1 MGHTAFDSAVF
12 LSEVFAGKTLVEC
25 VAGEVLFLQGDPAD
39 AVYYIQR
46 GTVKMT
52 VLSERGKEAV
62 VALLEMGS
70 FFGEECLNGHSQ
82 RLATATALT
91 GALILRIAKDEM
103 VHMLRTEPAFAS
115 LFMSHLLQRNSRL
128 EEDLVD
134 QLFNFSE
141 RRLARVLVRL
151 ANVTKDREP
160 EPALPKFTQE
170 VLAEMVGTTRSRVS
184 FFMNKFRKAGFIE
197 YSDTLIVNESLRN
210 VVLRN

>member
-1 MGHTAFDSAVF
+1 MGHKGFDSAVF
-12 LSEVFAGKTLVEC
+12 LSEVFAGKALVEC
-25 VAGEVLFLQGDPAD
+25 VAGEALFLQGDPAD

-62 VALLEMGS
+62 VALLESGS
-70 FFGEECLNGHSQ
+70 FFGEECLNGHFH

-91 GALILRIAKDEM
+91 GAVILRIAKEEM

-115 LFMSHLLQRNSRL
+115 RFMSYLLQRNSRL

-141 RRLARVLVRL
+141 RRLARVLLRL

-160 EPALPKFTQE
+160 EPALPKLTQE

-197 YSDTLIVNESLRN
+197 YSDTLKVNESLLD

>member
-1 MGHTAFDSAVF
+1 MGYKGFDSAMF
-12 LSEVFAGKTLVEC
+12 LSKVGAENALVEC
-25 VAGEVLFLQGDPAD
+25 VAGQVLFVQDDPAD

-46 GTVKMT
+46 GKVKMT

-62 VALLEMGS
+62 VALLAVGS
-70 FFGEECLNGHSQ
+70 FFGEECLNGQSR

-91 GALILRIAKDEM
+91 GAAILRIPKEEM
-103 VHMLRTEPAFAS
+103 VHVLRTEPAVAS
-115 LFMSHLLQRNSRL
+115 QFMSHLLQRNSRL

-141 RRLARVLVRL
+141 KRLARVLVML
-151 ANVTKDREP
+151 ANFTKDHDP
-160 EPALPKFTQE
+160 EPIHPRLTQE

-197 YSDTLIVNESLRN
+197 YSDTLKVNESLLN
-210 VVLRN
+210 AVLRD

>member
-1 MGHTAFDSAVF
+1 MGHKGFDSAMF
-12 LSEVFAGKTLVEC
+12 LSEVFAGKTIVEC
-25 VAGEVLFLQGDPAD
+25 VAGEALFLQGDPAD

-62 VALLEMGS
+62 VALLESGS
-70 FFGEECLNGHSQ
+70 FFGEECLNGHSH

-91 GALILRIAKDEM
+91 GAVILRLAKEEM
-103 VHMLRTEPAFAS
+103 VDMLRTEPAFAS
-115 LFMSHLLQRNSRL
+115 RFMSHLLQRNSRL

-141 RRLARVLVRL
+141 RRLARVLLRL

-160 EPALPKFTQE
+160 EPAPKLTQE

-197 YSDTLIVNESLRN
+197 YSDTLKVNESLLD